1 MQGTVCTTFMG
12 TQINP
17 DAHTQSPDL
26 EPFLA
31 RIEKRALIMAEMAT
45 SSREDA
51 LDLVQDSMIAFA
63 KNYAHKPTAQWPP
76 LFYRILQNRIRDWY
90 RRGAVR
96 NRWTAWLKFSDDDSD
111 PVQNLPDARNA
122 TPEKELQQDQSRDA
136 IAEALGNLPLRQQ
149 QAFFLRIW
157 EGLDVKA
164 TAKAM
169 GCSQGSVKT
178 HLFRAMQS
186 LRGQLE
192 DYR

>member
-1 MQGTVCTTFMG
+1 MQETVCTTFMD
-12 TQINP
+12 TQINSG
-17 DAHTQSPDL
+17 AQTQSPDL

-31 RIEKRALIMAEMAT
+31 RIEKRALIMAELAT

-51 LDLVQDSMIAFA
+51 LDLVQDSMIAFVRH
-63 KNYAHKPTAQWPP
+63 YAHKPAEQWPP

-96 NRWTAWLKFSDDDSD
+96 NRWTAWLRFSDDDSD
-111 PVQNLPDARNA
+111 PVQSLPDTRNA
-122 TPEKELQQDQSRDA
+122 TPENEMQQDQSRDA
-136 IAEALGNLPLRQQ
+136 ITEALGNLPPRQQ

-157 EGLDVKA
+157 EGLDVRA

-192 DYR
+192 EYR